1 MKFFFF
7 FDEFFQIMTKMYICN
22 SLYINFFYLQTMT
35 DIFGP
40 LESTNGVKGVMVV
53 NFYDDRI
60 TSTIFRDQSE
70 AKDLFC
76 KLREVH
82 VLIN

>member
-1 MKFFFF
+1 
-7 FDEFFQIMTKMYICN
+7 
-22 SLYINFFYLQTMT
+22 MT

-70 AKDLFC
+70 AKDMFC
-76 KLREVH
+76 KFREKYMH
-82 VLIN
+82 CTNLLILYASLLSKFLFL

>member
-1 MKFFFF
+1 
-7 FDEFFQIMTKMYICN
+7 
-22 SLYINFFYLQTMT
+22 MT

-76 KLREVH
+76 KLRKYMYYIIDIVRIFIIK
-82 VLIN
+82 VLVYVTIKKY

>member
-1 MKFFFF
+1 
-7 FDEFFQIMTKMYICN
+7 
-22 SLYINFFYLQTMT
+22 MT

-82 VLIN
+82 LHYQSTCLCDY

>member
-1 MKFFFF
+1 
-7 FDEFFQIMTKMYICN
+7 MYVCN
-22 SLYINFFYLQTMT
+22 SLYINFCYLQTMT

-82 VLIN
+82 VLYY

>member
-1 MKFFFF
+1 
-7 FDEFFQIMTKMYICN
+7 
-22 SLYINFFYLQTMT
+22 MT

-76 KLREVH
+76 KFREVH
-82 VLIN
+82 ALYY

>member
-1 MKFFFF
+1 
-7 FDEFFQIMTKMYICN
+7 
-22 SLYINFFYLQTMT
+22 MT

-60 TSTIFRDQSE
+60 TSTIFRDQAE

-76 KLREVH
+76 KLREVQ
-82 VLIN
+82 VLYY

>member
-1 MKFFFF
+1 
-7 FDEFFQIMTKMYICN
+7 
-22 SLYINFFYLQTMT
+22 MT

-76 KLREVH
+76 KFRKYMYYIIDIVRIFIIK
-82 VLIN
+82 VLVYVTIKKY